1 MGWQD
6 RSYYRDSSQ
15 GAGNPFVWL
24 MTGSVPLFTAFDIR
38 VRAHA
43 MLLLYVGLVLVFGL
57 GPGFTWQD
65 RLLNVGALFTIV
77 LLHEFGHCFAARA
90 VRGEANEIVMH
101 PLGGLALASP
111 PRRPWPTFVTVA
123 GGPAVNLVI
132 CALCGVLL
140 YFTLG
145 WLPWNPV
152 HNPPPGAWQGWLDV
166 SRYAYWVYQIS
177 WMLFVFNLMPI
188 FPLDGGQ
195 MLQSILWPRFGYYKS
210 MNFALITGLVGCG
223 IGVAVG
229 LATASFMLVLLFA
242 LLFVGN
248 LQMRRQLLAEGPWAF
263 QDEDAV
269 DYSASLFNSGHETVP
284 PKHKKLSKRLIRKA
298 QKREE
303 EEAAE
308 QERVDRILAKVSHQG
323 MHSLTWWEK
332 RTLHKATERQRKR
345 DLELKEEMTR
355 KGF

>member
-15 GAGNPFVWL
+15 GAGNPLMWL
-24 MTGSVPLFTAFDIR
+24 LTGSVPLFTVFGIR
-38 VRAHA
+38 VQAHA
-43 MLLLYVGLVLVFGL
+43 MLILYAALVLLFGL
-57 GPGFTWQD
+57 GQGFYWQD
-65 RLLNVGALFTIV
+65 RLLNVGALFVIV
-77 LLHEFGHCFAARA
+77 LLHEFGHCFAARS

-101 PLGGLALASP
+101 PLGGLALATP

-123 GGPAVNLVI
+123 GGPAVNVLI
-132 CALCGVLL
+132 CLACGVLL
-140 YFTLG
+140 FFTLG

-152 HNPPPGAWQGWLDV
+152 HNPSPGAWQGWLDV
-166 SRYAYWVYQIS
+166 SRYAYWIYQIS
-177 WMLFVFNLMPI
+177 WMLLVFNLMPI

-195 MLQSILWPRFGYYKS
+195 MLQSILWPKFGYYKS
-210 MNFALITGLVGCG
+210 MNFALITGMVGCG
-223 IGVAVG
+223 IGAAVG
-229 LATASFMLVLLFA
+229 LATGSLMLVVLFA

-248 LQMRRQLLAEGPWAF
+248 LQARRQLLAEGPWGF
-263 QDEDAV
+263 QEDEDAI
-269 DYSASLFNSGHETVP
+269 DYSASLFTPEPKTA
-284 PKHKKLSKRLIRKA
+284 KHKKLSKRVIRKA

-308 QERVDRILAKVSHQG
+308 QERVDRILAKVSTHG

-332 RTLHKATERQRKR
+332 RTLRRATDRQRKR
-345 DLELKEEMTR
+345 DLELKAEMTR